1 MYRDIYCANAKQAQN
16 RLLRWW
22 LALERHTSVTMIP
35 SLKINSMTAPYKK
48 KKIFTKTN
56 INKYKALQLQLTKKK
71 SILK

>member
-22 LALERHTSVTMIP
+22 LALERHTSVKMIP

-48 KKIFTKTN
+48 KYIFTKTN
-56 INKYKALQLQLTKKK
+56 INKYKALRCNLQRK
-71 SILK
+71 SQY